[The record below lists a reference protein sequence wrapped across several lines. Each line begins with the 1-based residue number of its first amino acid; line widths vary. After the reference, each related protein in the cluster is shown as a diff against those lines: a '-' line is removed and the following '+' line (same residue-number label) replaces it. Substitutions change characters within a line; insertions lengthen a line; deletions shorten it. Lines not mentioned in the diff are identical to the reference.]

1 MLFSSLTFL
10 YFFLPIVLI
19 LYFVINNRT
28 WHNAVLLVSS
38 LVFYSWGEPKYVFL
52 MLAST
57 LVAWLCGLGIDRFKE
72 KRRISRA
79 FLIASLVLLLGSLAV
94 FKYLNFFVE
103 NLNRIDGVALKVRNI
118 ALPIGISFYTFQI
131 LSYLIDLYWE
141 KVSVQ
146 KSYFRFTLYVCLFP
160 QLIAGPIVRYETVER
175 EISLRRESWEEAV
188 GGMRRFILGLAKKVL
203 IANNVAAVAEYIYSS
218 SSAGSGAYWL
228 AAVCYTL
235 QIYFDFSG
243 YSDMAIGLGR
253 IFGFHFLEN
262 FNYPYISRSV
272 TEFWR
277 RWHISLSS
285 WFRDYVYIPLGGNR
299 VKTSRWI
306 LNILIVWALTG
317 FWHGAQWNFIL
328 WGLYYAVLLLCEKLL
343 WGEALKKLPSAV
355 QWIYTMLLVIIGWVL
370 FDKTDFAQLG
380 HVIGVMFSFVP
391 TGWTTLLAE
400 RLQAAFEANGY
411 HALFG
416 KTQGYYGPYVWR
428 ETVPTV
434 YRVELPDGT
443 AEYTVNILKGFVFRS
458 WMDYL
463 TFGRYGTGG
472 WASPDGTISCVEQA
486 YDFES
491 ERFLVSLLKH
501 EAQHAMDMKRFPKIT
516 PAELEYRAK
525 LVELHYSGDLGL
537 LQKFLSETDESR
549 TGDSHAAASARI
561 RREFAGT
568 DQANLPSIQ
577 ARARELLHAHT
588 KELEVK
594 YGH

>member
-28 WHNAVLLVSS
+28 WRNSVLLVSS

-175 EISLRRESWEEAV
+175 EISLRRESWKEAV

-277 RWHISLSS
+277 RWHITLST
-285 WFRDYVYIPLGGNR
+285 WFREYVYIPLGG
-299 VKTSRWI
+299 SRNGNARTV
-306 LNILIVWALTG
+306 LSLTVVWFFTG
-317 FWHGAQWNFIL
+317 LWHGASWNFVL
-328 WGLYYAVLLLCEKLL
+328 WGVMLLGFILLEKFCIGDFLKEHKVLSHVYLLFVIPQTWVIFRITRLEDVGAYFSRLFPFFGTHSAVSAQDALKLLSSYWWLLLLAIFFCLPQPRRFYEKHR
-343 WGEALKKLPSAV
+343 GS
-355 QWIYTMLLVIIGWVL
+355 LLVQLPLFLLFWVCVY
-370 FDKTDFAQLG
+370 FIATSSG
-380 HVIGVMFSFVP
+380 N
-391 TGWTTLLAE
+391 
-400 RLQAAFEANGY
+400 AFLY
-411 HALFG
+411 
-416 KTQGYYGPYVWR
+416 
-428 ETVPTV
+428 
-434 YRVELPDGT
+434 
-443 AEYTVNILKGFVFRS
+443 S
-458 WMDYL
+458 
-463 TFGRYGTGG
+463 
-472 WASPDGTISCVEQA
+472 
-486 YDFES
+486 
-491 ERFLVSLLKH
+491 RF
-501 EAQHAMDMKRFPKIT
+501 
-516 PAELEYRAK
+516 
-525 LVELHYSGDLGL
+525 
-537 LQKFLSETDESR
+537 
-549 TGDSHAAASARI
+549 
-561 RREFAGT
+561 
-568 DQANLPSIQ
+568 
-577 ARARELLHAHT
+577 
-588 KELEVK
+588 
-594 YGH
+594 